1 MAFQAL
7 QIIVLVVFGTAGQP
21 IGMHVIPL
29 SVNIALNNRL
39 FLSMTSRKMFFVV
52 LILYIKQV
60 YVKNECHKFL
70 SNETNNCI
78 YVYIYIY
85 IS

>member
-29 SVNIALNNRL
+29 SVNIALNSRL
-39 FLSMTSRKMFFVV
+39 FLAWHREK
-52 LILYIKQV
+52 
-60 YVKNECHKFL
+60 CFL
-70 SNETNNCI
+70 
-78 YVYIYIY
+78 
-85 IS
+85 